1 MLLSPLWIFNVRRL
15 NFWVSS
21 WEVSS
26 SPQRDLSLV
35 ARLCSFDDLLIYL
48 QWYFHLVEIG
58 WVSSC
63 IMMFI
68 PSQVYLFC
76 LFCQHKHSMT
86 FIHLHII
93 QIHIH
98 LASSCCCS
106 LYSFWLCLSPS
117 DIFPLSNRVV
127 NLKQK
132 VYILSNSPL
141 SLFPME
147 DFALAFLSIH
157 GRDKSPIEFI
167 PHWVES
173 CLTISL

>member
-1 MLLSPLWIFNVRRL
+1 MDFLFISSDIFILLRLAEYPIVLW
-15 NFWVSS
+15 
-21 WEVSS
+21 
-26 SPQRDLSLV
+26 
-35 ARLCSFDDLLIYL
+35 
-48 QWYFHLVEIG
+48 
-58 WVSSC
+58 
-63 IMMFI
+63 
-68 PSQVYLFC
+68 C
-76 LFCQHKHSMT
+76 LFHPRFIYFVCFVSINIAWHL

-98 LASSCCCS
+98 IASSCCCLFYS
-106 LYSFWLCLSPS
+106 LWLCLSPS
-117 DIFPLSNRVV
+117 DIFPLSNRSV

-141 SLFPME
+141 NLFLVE

-173 CLTISL
+173 CLTVSL